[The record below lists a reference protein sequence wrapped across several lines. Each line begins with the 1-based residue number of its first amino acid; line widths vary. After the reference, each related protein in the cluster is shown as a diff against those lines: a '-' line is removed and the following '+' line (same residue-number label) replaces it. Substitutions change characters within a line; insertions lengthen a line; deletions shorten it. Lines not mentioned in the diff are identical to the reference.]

1 MQLYK
6 LSFPN
11 GKNYIGITSKTALER
26 FALQCLPNP
35 LKSPLTNAIKRVKPE
50 NIELTVL
57 GSFDNWGDLI
67 DAEYLAIEEF
77 RAFGGK
83 GYNQS
88 KGGDAV
94 LSFGFDGQEVI
105 VGTVIG
111 NDERKIEV
119 KKAYRQTPKSKA
131 SQKAY
136 KQTPEYKAYQKEYS
150 QTPEAKAVNKAYSKT
165 PKGMEVQKAYS
176 QTPKAKAAAKERS
189 QTPEAKAARKAYRQT
204 TKGKEVRKAYW
215 QTPEAKAVAKA
226 ARHDKK
232 LLTQTQQ
239 TPAEIQS
246 FYRDIN
252 RAEMDARREARL
264 KEYNELEL

>member
-136 KQTPEYKAYQKEYS
+136 R
-150 QTPEAKAVNKAYSKT
+150 
-165 PKGMEVQKAYS
+165 
-176 QTPKAKAAAKERS
+176 QTPKSKAAAKERS